1 MKVEYKKNQVDLLGF
16 AFFPWLIPVAGK
28 VAGKVAGGILAS
40 SAARKQKKANSA
52 AAKIQ
57 AEKNAQ
63 MLKIGMIVGIPGIVL
78 LLIFKGKK
86 KNDSP
91 IQSKL

>member
-1 MKVEYKKNQVDLLGF
+1 MKVNYKKNDPDLLGF
-16 AFFPWLIPVAGK
+16 AFLPLLIPAAGMAIK
-28 VAGKVAGGILAS
+28 GIFS
-40 SAARKQKKANSA
+40 SRAAKKQAKAAAA

-57 AEKNAQ
+57 AENNAK
-63 MLKIGMIVGIPGIVL
+63 MMKIGLIVGVPSLAL

-91 IQSKL
+91 IQSK